1 VDDGSFLRH
10 IRVHSGCCTSVNR
23 FAILL
28 LGSWLLLA
36 FGCRTVVSVR
46 QVQPSSAP
54 DISRVTLLNGSITTF
69 DDDLGWYNVQAGTI
83 EGMTADSQHVEY
95 HLSEILKV
103 ETVRAYSIIPAVA
116 VAIAPLAVVIYLLY
130 KLLSFL

>member
-1 VDDGSFLRH
+1 
-10 IRVHSGCCTSVNR
+10 VNR
-23 FAILL
+23 FAV
-28 LGSWLLLA
+28 LLLA
-36 FGCRTVVSVR
+36 AIAISGFGCRTVVPVR
-46 QVQPSSAP
+46 QVQPSSAA

-69 DDDLGWYNVQAGTI
+69 DDDLGWYNQQAGTI

-116 VAIAPLAVVIYLLY
+116 VAIAPLAVVIFVLYRLLA
-130 KLLSFL
+130 LL